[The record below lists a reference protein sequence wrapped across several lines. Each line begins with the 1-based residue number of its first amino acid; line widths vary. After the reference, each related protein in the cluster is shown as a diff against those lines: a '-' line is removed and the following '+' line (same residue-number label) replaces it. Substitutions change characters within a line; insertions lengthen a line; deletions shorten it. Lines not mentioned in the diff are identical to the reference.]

1 MTRRTHS
8 GLGQDR
14 GTLARREAA
23 SVSTGTN
30 SAIATSGPSRES
42 NVVVEHQREQSHLPR
57 STYNVQPRLV
67 SRTESDHERI
77 STVDATTT
85 HPQYLSHTL
94 HRFNSRSFPT
104 PWVSRLAASSSKKH
118 EAKLTVVSA
127 SLLIP
132 GDGDPIP
139 DATLVISDDTIA
151 WVGPSKSLPSE
162 YDADHIPKARRL
174 AVPYL
179 MPGLWDCH
187 VHFGGQSA
195 NDGPGYLAFLQ
206 GHPAASGSRLARGCW
221 ETIQS
226 GYTSVRDVAG
236 YGCEISRAVE
246 DGTIIGPNIYSSGA
260 GLSQLGGH
268 GDIFYIPPGD
278 VLLNLSAG
286 NVVPGHFGS
295 GMIQITDGLDQA
307 RTAVRLQ
314 IRRGAKLI
322 KVLASGGVMSRD
334 DDPNRAQFSPEELRV
349 IVEEAERQGRIVAA
363 HVHGKPG
370 IINAI
375 NAGCKTLEHVSYGDE
390 EVVKLVKE
398 KNILWVATRAVI
410 DMIAGSDGTG
420 IEPESWRKMKALA
433 SAHRHAYELAIKS
446 GVDIA
451 LGTDGDPGALFAIEI
466 EAAVKNGMT
475 NLQALRAAT
484 AMGPRSVGD
493 LAKKSGQLKE
503 GFDADVLVLE
513 KNPVEDVRVL
523 QDWGCITHVW
533 KGGRLLK
540 GPGLGPWG
548 EGGEWNPWE

>member
-8 GLGQDR
+8 GLGHDGR
-14 GTLARREAA
+14 ALAHWGAVSA
-23 SVSTGTN
+23 STSTDTVN
-30 SAIATSGPSRES
+30 ATSRPSR
-42 NVVVEHQREQSHLPR
+42 NTVVVEDQGEQSNLPR
-57 STYNVQPRLV
+57 SIYDLRPRLA
-67 SRTESDHERI
+67 SPTNLDHDKI
-77 STVDATTT
+77 STVDTATA
-85 HPQYLSHTL
+85 HTEHLL
-94 HRFNSRSFPT
+94 HILKRFNPRSFPT
-104 PWVSRLAASSSKKH
+104 PSVSRLVALGSEKH
-118 EAKLTVVSA
+118 EAKLTVISA

-139 DATLVISDDTIA
+139 DAALVISDDVIA
-151 WVGPSKSLPSE
+151 WVGPSKSLPSK
-162 YDADHIPKARRL
+162 YDADKIPKARRL
-174 AVPYL
+174 VVPYL

-187 VHFGGQSA
+187 VHFGGQSDS
-195 NDGPGYLAFLQ
+195 DGPGYLAFLQ
-206 GHPAASGSRLARGCW
+206 GHPAACGSRLARGCW
-221 ETIQS
+221 ETIQA

-236 YGCEISRAVE
+236 YGCEIAKAVE

-260 GLSQLGGH
+260 CLSQLGGH
-268 GDIFYIPPGD
+268 GDIFYIPAGD

-295 GMIQITDGLDQA
+295 GMTILADGQDQA

-334 DDPNRAQFSPEELRV
+334 DDPNRAQFSPEELQV

-370 IINAI
+370 IMNAI

-398 KNILWVATRAVI
+398 KNILWVATRSII
-410 DMIAGSDGTG
+410 DLIANSDGTG

-451 LGTDGDPGALFAIEI
+451 LGTDADPGAPFAIEI
-466 EAAVKNGMT
+466 EAAVKYGMT

-484 AMGPRSVGD
+484 AMGPRSVGA
-493 LAKKSGQLKE
+493 LARKSGQLKE
-503 GFDADVLVLE
+503 GFDADMLALK
-513 KNPVEDVRVL
+513 KNPVADVRVL

-540 GPGLGPWG
+540 GPGIGPWG
-548 EGGEWNPWE
+548 EGGEWNPSE